1 MDSLSQEHENRFK
14 QSEPL
19 ILLGMHRSG
28 TSLVVRLL
36 AELGIHMG
44 SWLSRDAEA
53 VHFQRVNRRIYG
65 AAGSKWGQVD
75 SLLEA
80 MRAPSFVQE
89 QTRVARQAIFQEK
102 RLPGAKTEIERFFGP
117 ELWPKVRQ
125 GEFPAWGWKDPRTTL
140 VFPIW
145 LNLFPNARW
154 VHVLRNGIDVAI
166 SVHRRSLKQERKL
179 RNRLLAIDYSPAT
192 LDFGYSFHLW
202 ENHVSFVLEHQHLVS
217 PERFMEMRYED
228 LLAEPRAQLQQL
240 ARFARHPVDE
250 DRLLAACQ
258 MVDRSRR
265 DNWAYASAYQDE
277 IPALAKTPLMET
289 LGYTYSLG
297 SQAAPPVAGA
307 EVLPS

>member
-1 MDSLSQEHENRFK
+1 MASLSRVREN
-14 QSEPL
+14 QLQQGEPL
-19 ILLGMHRSG
+19 FLLGMHRSG

-44 SWLSRDAEA
+44 TWLSRDAES

-80 MRAPSFVQE
+80 MQAPSFVQE
-89 QTRVARQAIFQEK
+89 QTHVARRAMFQDQ
-102 RLPGAKTEIERFFGP
+102 RLPGGKTEIERFFGP
-117 ELWPKVRQ
+117 ALWSRIDQ
-125 GEFPAWGWKDPRTTL
+125 GELPVWGWKDPRTTL

-202 ENHVSFVLEHQHLVS
+202 ESHVSFVLEHQHLVS
-217 PERFMEMRYED
+217 PDRFLQIRYED
-228 LLAEPRAQLQQL
+228 LLAEPRTLLQQL
-240 ARFARHPVDE
+240 AHFAGQPVEE

-265 DNWAYASAYQDE
+265 DNSAYASAYQGE
-277 IPALAKTPLMET
+277 IPALAQAPLMQT

-297 SQAAPPVAGA
+297 GKAPASVA
-307 EVLPS
+307 EVEVL